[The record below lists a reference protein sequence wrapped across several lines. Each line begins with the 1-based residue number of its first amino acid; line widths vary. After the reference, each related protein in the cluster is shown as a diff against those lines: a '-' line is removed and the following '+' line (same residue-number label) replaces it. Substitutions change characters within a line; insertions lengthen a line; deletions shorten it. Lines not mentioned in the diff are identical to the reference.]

1 MRTIRNPHKRQPSP
15 IPYSVVNLEE
25 WLNHA
30 GYRRCYIC
38 RHLIM
43 TLSIN
48 SF

>member
-1 MRTIRNPHKRQPSP
+1 MK
-15 IPYSVVNLEE
+15 VLEE

-38 RHLIM
+38 IHLIM

>member
-1 MRTIRNPHKRQPSP
+1 MK
-15 IPYSVVNLEE
+15 VLEE

-43 TLSIN
+43 VASNTKQGDT
-48 SF
+48 